1 MGLRGPLLALLT
13 VPSPSRKPYAVG
25 NSTRGFGSNP
35 TPLPGKNGSRT
46 ARFFQQLQPSP
57 PLLFEWRGRLGAI
70 TPIRSIVAADARM
83 MAFFR
88 MDFYLS
94 EV

>member
-46 ARFFQQLQPSP
+46 ARFFQQFQPNP
-57 PLLFEWRGRLGAI
+57 PPFCHCQEG
-70 TPIRSIVAADARM
+70 
-83 MAFFR
+83 
-88 MDFYLS
+88 
-94 EV
+94 